1 MASSIHIANGTSSM
15 GIHNTRVFAPDYL
28 IVADKSVN
36 EYKSFTDKHIN
47 DLVEMAKS
55 DYKAHQKNNR
65 SLPKNA
71 TLIKEAI
78 VNLESHHTMEDMED
92 LKSKLEE
99 RFGYKISNISIHKDE
114 GYIYTDKINYTM
126 GREQYKNQEETP
138 HIAELDIKDN
148 KFYEW
153 HKINNEWTKGKEISE
168 YEIKFNYHA
177 HIEML
182 NYDFKTHRT
191 IRNNITGLSEMQT
204 LVAETL
210 GMQRGKCSSTVEAE
224 RIGVEVQESRKRMNI
239 KDYKNYKRK
248 ENELKSELTK
258 VKEENQELKKYDFKE
273 MQKKITQLEELNSSQ
288 KRELHQLNS
297 QVKNHKAEFETLQ
310 KKIAAYTK
318 TFKTIAPAATKQS
331 EVIEKVDQLQQEIK
345 DLKTNLIGKDK
356 VITKQNEAVNSSQ
369 MILKVKEK
377 EINTLKTQINSLE
390 AQKDSNPS
398 KDITKEE
405 KTLSRPNM
413 DLYQELKG
421 LQKDFNSS
429 FEKKEYKKS
438 MFSSEYLDTLKPVEN
453 KEDSL
458 LSKIKS
464 RFNGLYEYMSEKI
477 KEVENAYKS
486 IIAQKDKRI
495 NSLVSDKVQL
505 TKKVEHLEERVNK
518 LEKEKTLSHTG
529 KDKVPG
535 TEKKQSNA
543 MDLIKEMQSKS
554 ISKDDINKMAQELRE
569 SNSKNKGLEL
579 DR

>member
-36 EYKSFTDKHIN
+36 EYKSFTNKHIN

-78 VNLESHHTMEDMED
+78 VNLESHHNMEDMEL
-92 LKSKLEE
+92 LKSTLEKE
-99 RFGYKISNISIHKDE
+99 YGYLISNISIHKDE

-126 GREQYKNQEETP
+126 GREQYKNKEETP
-138 HIAELDIKDN
+138 HIAELDIKEN

-177 HIEML
+177 HIEIL

-191 IRNNITGLSEMQT
+191 IRNNLKAMSKMQT
-204 LVAETL
+204 LVAESL
-210 GMQRGKCSSTVEAE
+210 GMQRGKCSSTVEAK

-248 ENELKSELTK
+248 ENELKSELSK
-258 VKEENQELKKYDFKE
+258 VKEENKELKKYDFKE

-297 QVKNHKAEFETLQ
+297 QVKNNKAEFETLQ
-310 KKIAAYTK
+310 KRIETYKK
-318 TFKTIAPAATKQS
+318 TFKTIAPEAKSTK

-369 MILKVKEK
+369 ALLKVKEK

-390 AQKDSNPS
+390 AQKESNPS
-398 KDITKEE
+398 KDINSSE
-405 KTLSRPNM
+405 KNDSRPNM
-413 DLYQELKG
+413 DLYLEYKSLEREIK
-421 LQKDFNSS
+421 NS
-429 FEKKEYKKS
+429 FEDREIKTS
-438 MFSSEYLDTLKPVEN
+438 MFKSENVKVLKPVKNEEESIFN
-453 KEDSL
+453 RVK
-458 LSKIKS
+458 SK
-464 RFNGLYEYMSEKI
+464 FTNMYEYMKKQYTALQEKYNALATKYNNLLKENKDI
-477 KEVENAYKS
+477 KIENLELKH
-486 IIAQKDKRI
+486 
-495 NSLVSDKVQL
+495 KV
-505 TKKVEHLEERVNK
+505 KELES
-518 LEKEKTLSHTG
+518 KTLSHTG
-529 KDKVPG
+529 KDKAPG
-535 TEKKQSNA
+535 TEKKKSNA
-543 MDLIKEMQSKS
+543 MDLIKEMQSKA
-554 ISKDDINKMAQELRE
+554 ISKDDITKMSQELRE
-569 SNSKNKGLEL
+569 EAKQYEQKNKGQEL
-579 DR
+579 SR

>member
-78 VNLESHHTMEDMED
+78 VNLESHHNMGDMEL
-92 LKSKLEE
+92 LKSTLEKE
-99 RFGYKISNISIHKDE
+99 YGYLISNISIHKDE

-126 GREQYKNQEETP
+126 GREQYKNKEETP
-138 HIAELDIKDN
+138 HIAELDIKEN

-177 HIEML
+177 HIEIL

-191 IRNNITGLSEMQT
+191 IRNNLKAMSKMQT
-204 LVAETL
+204 LVAQSL
-210 GMQRGKCSSTVEAE
+210 GMQRGKCSSTVEAK

-248 ENELKSELTK
+248 ENELKSELSK
-258 VKEENQELKKYDFKE
+258 VKEENKELKKYDFKE

-297 QVKNHKAEFETLQ
+297 QVKNNKAEFETLEKRIETY
-310 KKIAAYTK
+310 KKA
-318 TFKTIAPAATKQS
+318 FKTIAPEAKNTK
-331 EVIEKVDQLQQEIK
+331 EVIEKVDQLQQEATTYK
-345 DLKTNLIGKDK
+345 QSYTDLKKLSE
-356 VITKQNEAVNSSQ
+356 KQNKLIDSQ
-369 MILKVKEK
+369 DIYITQKEK
-377 EINTLKTQINSLE
+377 EIDTLKKQNKSLQE
-390 AQKDSNPS
+390 QKSVLPS
-398 KDITKEE
+398 KDTNLSDKND
-405 KTLSRPNM
+405 SRPNM
-413 DLYQELKG
+413 NYLTASKELEIEFKNG
-421 LQKDFNSS
+421 
-429 FEKKEYKKS
+429 FEEKEIKTG
-438 MFSSEYLDTLKPVEN
+438 MFSSEKIKVLKPVKD
-453 KEDSL
+453 KEESL
-458 LSKIKS
+458 YSRIKS
-464 RFNGLYEYMSEKI
+464 KFTDMYEYMKKQYDVL
-477 KEVENAYKS
+477 KEQYQELTLKYNNLVKENRSVKLENAELK
-486 IIAQKDKRI
+486 A
-495 NSLVSDKVQL
+495 KV
-505 TKKVEHLEERVNK
+505 
-518 LEKEKTLSHTG
+518 KELTLSHTG
-529 KDKVPG
+529 
-535 TEKKQSNA
+535 EKQLNKLVDDYEKAKPSA
-543 MDLIKEMQSKS
+543 MDLLKEMQKKE
-554 ISKDDINKMAQELRE
+554 ISKEDTERFVKETRE
-569 SNSKNKGLEL
+569 QLSQLKNTGPIL